1 MNDLEKSFAPIKPN
15 KSFKKNHTLDI
26 VALILCLI
34 AAFLIWLFV
43 ANSSRAVV
51 EKTIIV
57 TVDAKSQIEDDTGL
71 SIINGLDMTDYSQFK
86 VTLKVSGMQSTLDK
100 YSDDDYIIRVQTD
113 PIKEGGA
120 GKYTLR
126 FSDPVLPDQSL
137 TLNSMEPAYF
147 DAFVDKLITKQVDV
161 TASVSEGGISDGTLD
176 IYPIASANDKSVVL
190 EKVTISGPK
199 STIDAIDMVDVKVSV
214 ANYSKST
221 IVKSRTFEFFDAYG
235 VEYKNDNN
243 YITVKPSEVD
253 VNLVINYSSKA
264 VSIYS
269 KFNAADSDEYKYH
282 VELSFAGS
290 TDVVIRL
297 SGDSLEFPPDDR
309 LAYDFGDITDKAGTT
324 FTVNVADIVADYEE
338 KGLTVN
344 ADDKAK
350 VLTVTVTKE
359 KIVTNEATS

>member
-43 ANSSRAVV
+43 ANSSRAVI

-214 ANYSKST
+214 VNYSKST

-243 YITVKPSEVD
+243 YITVSPSEID
-253 VNLVINYSSKA
+253 VSLVINHSNKA
-264 VSIYS
+264 VLINP
-269 KFNAADSDEYKYH
+269 KFRATDSEEYKYH

-297 SGDSLEFPPDDR
+297 SGDSLEFPPDDK
-309 LAYDFGDITDKAGTT
+309 LEYDLGDITDKAGTT
-324 FTVNVADIVADYEE
+324 FTVNVADIVAPYVE

-359 KIVTNEATS
+359 KIVTNDATS